1 MSEATKV
8 RPDEQTRGGWRRE
21 ERPGPVAL
29 HLGSCVFCRTLAAL
43 AVTRADVVL
52 HHAALALLDQHVLG
66 DGERRCLG
74 GPAATRSPR

>member
-43 AVTRADVVL
+43 AHSRSWTSTSSAT
-52 HHAALALLDQHVLG
+52 ASG
-66 DGERRCLG
+66 DGLG
-74 GPAATRSPR
+74 GPAATRRPR

>member
-1 MSEATKV
+1 MGATKV

-21 ERPGPVAL
+21 ERPGPVAR

-43 AVTRADVVL
+43 AVTRADVAL

-66 DGERRCLG
+66 GGERRCLG
-74 GPAATRSPR
+74 GPAATRRPR